1 MRSGNPALNSKTF
14 SSIRNIAAE
23 QPMTIDGTVN
33 KTALSLL
40 LLMTSAIYTWN
51 CLLYTS
57 LMTSAIYTWNNP
69 ELSFMLFLP
78 IVIFTFILLLITIFN
93 KKAAPYTVPIY
104 CLLEGGLLGGISA
117 WADAMYPGIAN
128 QAICLTFGILA
139 ALLMLYKSKLIAV
152 TDNFRLG
159 IFAATFGIF
168 IVYMLNILLSL
179 FGVSFTGPLFGN
191 GLTGIV
197 FSVFVVGI
205 ASLNLVLDFD
215 FIEQGANQG
224 APKYMEWYGAFG
236 LMITLIWL
244 YIEILNLL
252 MKLRSRR

>member
-1 MRSGNPALNSKTF
+1 MRSANPALNSKTF
-14 SSIRNIAAE
+14 SSTRNISNE

-51 CLLYTS
+51 NL
-57 LMTSAIYTWNNP
+57 
-69 ELSFMLFLP
+69 ELSFIYFLP
-78 IVIFTFILLLITIFN
+78 IIISTFVLLLITIFN
-93 KKAAPYTVPIY
+93 KRAAPYTVPIY

-139 ALLMLYKSKLIAV
+139 AFLMLYKSKLIAV

-168 IVYMLNILLSL
+168 IVYMLNILLSSL
-179 FGVSFTGPLFGN
+179 FEISFADSLFSN
-191 GLTGIV
+191 DLQGIL
-197 FSVFVVGI
+197 FYVFVVGI

>member
-1 MRSGNPALNSKTF
+1 MRSGNPALNRNTF
-14 SSIRNIAAE
+14 SNTGTVSGDQA
-23 QPMTIDGTVN
+23 MTIDGTVN
-33 KTALSLL
+33 KTSLCLL
-40 LLMTSAIYTWN
+40 L
-51 CLLYTS
+51 

-69 ELSFMLFLP
+69 ELSDVLFFP
-78 IVIFTFILLLITIFN
+78 IIIGTFVLLLITLFN
-93 KKAAPYTVPIY
+93 KKMAPFTVPMY

-117 WADAMYPGIAN
+117 LADAMYPGIAN

-139 ALLMLYKSKLIAV
+139 ALLMLYKSKMIAV

-159 IFAATFGIF
+159 IFSATFGIF
-168 IVYMLNILLSL
+168 IVYMLNIVLSL
-179 FGVSFTGPLFGN
+179 FGVSFMGPLFGN
-191 GLTGIV
+191 STTGIL
-197 FSVFVVGI
+197 FSLFVVGI
-205 ASLNLVLDFD
+205 AAFNLVLDFD
-215 FIEQGANQG
+215 FIEQGAEQG

>member
-1 MRSGNPALNSKTF
+1 MRSANPALNSKTF
-14 SSIRNIAAE
+14 SSTRNISNE

-51 CLLYTS
+51 K
-57 LMTSAIYTWNNP
+57 P
-69 ELSFMLFLP
+69 ELSSDYFPL
-78 IVIFTFILLLITIFN
+78 IIISTFVLLLITIFN

-117 WADAMYPGIAN
+117 LADAMYPGIAN

-168 IVYMLNILLSL
+168 IVYMLNILLSSL
-179 FGVSFTGPLFGN
+179 FEISFANSLFSN
-191 GLTGIV
+191 DLPGIL

>member
-14 SSIRNIAAE
+14 ASTRNTFAE

-51 CLLYTS
+51 
-57 LMTSAIYTWNNP
+57 NP
-69 ELSFMLFLP
+69 ELSLMLFLP
-78 IVIFTFILLLITIFN
+78 IVISTFILLLITIFN

-179 FGVSFTGPLFGN
+179 FGISFMGPLFAN

-215 FIEQGANQG
+215 FIEQGASQG

>member
-1 MRSGNPALNSKTF
+1 MRSGNPALNRNTF
-14 SSIRNIAAE
+14 SNTGTVSGDQA
-23 QPMTIDGTVN
+23 MTIDGTVN
-33 KTALSLL
+33 KTSLCLL
-40 LLMTSAIYTWN
+40 L
-51 CLLYTS
+51 

-69 ELSFMLFLP
+69 ELSAVLFFP
-78 IVIFTFILLLITIFN
+78 IIIGTFVLLLITLFN
-93 KKAAPYTVPIY
+93 KKMAPFTVPMY

-117 WADAMYPGIAN
+117 LADAMYPGIAN

-139 ALLMLYKSKLIAV
+139 ALLMLYKSKMIAV

-159 IFAATFGIF
+159 IFSATFGIF
-168 IVYMLNILLSL
+168 IVYMLNIVLSL
-179 FGVSFTGPLFGN
+179 FGFSFMGPLFGN
-191 GLTGIV
+191 STTGIL
-197 FSVFVVGI
+197 FSLFVVGI
-205 ASLNLVLDFD
+205 AAFNLVLDFD
-215 FIEQGANQG
+215 FIEQGAEQG

>member
-1 MRSGNPALNSKTF
+1 MRSGNPALNRNTF
-14 SSIRNIAAE
+14 SNTGTVSGDQA
-23 QPMTIDGTVN
+23 MTIDGTVN
-33 KTALSLL
+33 KTSLCLL
-40 LLMTSAIYTWN
+40 L
-51 CLLYTS
+51 

-69 ELSFMLFLP
+69 ELSAELFFP
-78 IVIFTFILLLITIFN
+78 IIIGTFVLLLITLFN
-93 KKAAPYTVPIY
+93 KKMAPFTVPMY

-117 WADAMYPGIAN
+117 LADAMYPGIAN

-139 ALLMLYKSKLIAV
+139 ALLMLYKSKMIAV

-159 IFAATFGIF
+159 IFSATFGIF
-168 IVYMLNILLSL
+168 IVYMLNIVLSL
-179 FGVSFTGPLFGN
+179 FGVSFMGPLFGN
-191 GLTGIV
+191 STTGIL
-197 FSVFVVGI
+197 FSLFVVGI
-205 ASLNLVLDFD
+205 AAFNLVLDFD
-215 FIEQGANQG
+215 FIEQGAEQG

>member
-1 MRSGNPALNSKTF
+1 
-14 SSIRNIAAE
+14 
-23 QPMTIDGTVN
+23 MTIDGTVN

-51 CLLYTS
+51 NL
-57 LMTSAIYTWNNP
+57 
-69 ELSFMLFLP
+69 ELSFIYFLP
-78 IVIFTFILLLITIFN
+78 IIISTFVLLLITIFN
-93 KKAAPYTVPIY
+93 KRAAPYTVPIY

-117 WADAMYPGIAN
+117 WADVMYPGIAN

-168 IVYMLNILLSL
+168 IVYMLNILLSSL
-179 FGVSFTGPLFGN
+179 FEISFADSLFSN
-191 GLTGIV
+191 DLPGIL

>member
-1 MRSGNPALNSKTF
+1 MRSANQVLNSKTF
-14 SSIRNIAAE
+14 SSTRNISNE

-51 CLLYTS
+51 NL
-57 LMTSAIYTWNNP
+57 
-69 ELSFMLFLP
+69 ELSFIYFLP
-78 IVIFTFILLLITIFN
+78 IIISTFVLLLITIFN
-93 KKAAPYTVPIY
+93 KRAAPYTVPIY

-168 IVYMLNILLSL
+168 IVYMLNILLSSL
-179 FGVSFTGPLFGN
+179 FEISFANSLFSN
-191 GLTGIV
+191 DLPGIL

>member
-1 MRSGNPALNSKTF
+1 MRSANPALNSKTF
-14 SSIRNIAAE
+14 SSTRNISNE

-51 CLLYTS
+51 NL
-57 LMTSAIYTWNNP
+57 
-69 ELSFMLFLP
+69 ELSFIYFLP
-78 IVIFTFILLLITIFN
+78 IIISTFVLLLITIFN
-93 KKAAPYTVPIY
+93 KRAAPYTVPIY

-117 WADAMYPGIAN
+117 WADVMYPGIAN

-168 IVYMLNILLSL
+168 IVYMLNILLSSL
-179 FGVSFTGPLFGN
+179 FEISFAESLFSN
-191 GLTGIV
+191 DLPGIL

-215 FIEQGANQG
+215 FIEQAANQG

>member
-1 MRSGNPALNSKTF
+1 MRSANPALNSKTF
-14 SSIRNIAAE
+14 SSTRNIAAE

-40 LLMTSAIYTWN
+40 L
-51 CLLYTS
+51 

-93 KKAAPYTVPIY
+93 KKVAPYTVPIY

-168 IVYMLNILLSL
+168 IVYMLNILLSSL
-179 FGVSFTGPLFGN
+179 FEISFAESLFSN
-191 GLTGIV
+191 DLPGIL

>member
-1 MRSGNPALNSKTF
+1 MRSANPALNSKTF

-40 LLMTSAIYTWN
+40 L
-51 CLLYTS
+51 

-168 IVYMLNILLSL
+168 IVYMLNILLSSL
-179 FGVSFTGPLFGN
+179 FEISFANSLFSN
-191 GLTGIV
+191 DLPGIL

>member
-1 MRSGNPALNSKTF
+1 MRSANPALNSKTF
-14 SSIRNIAAE
+14 SSTRNISNE

-51 CLLYTS
+51 
-57 LMTSAIYTWNNP
+57 NP
-69 ELSFMLFLP
+69 ELSSDYFPL
-78 IVIFTFILLLITIFN
+78 IIISTFVLLLITIFN

-168 IVYMLNILLSL
+168 IVYMLNILLSSL
-179 FGVSFTGPLFGN
+179 FEISFAESLFSN
-191 GLTGIV
+191 DLPGIL